1 MNKRRISLL
10 IIKLIVII
18 LINIFLIKIVGYKYL
33 KRLNTFIKENNNV
46 TIKNAINKIIYSNDI
61 DINDNLYKIVY
72 NDKKEIINLDLNI
85 NNINILLSKYVDT
98 LNNVLENDTFS
109 FLDKYYETIKTKNNI
124 YYLLPLGMVSDNPF
138 IYNIGPKIVI
148 GYEFINT
155 PTLKMK
161 VNIKNYGLNNALV
174 ETYLDINI
182 KQSVLKPIL
191 SEISNYKYSYLI
203 SSKII
208 NGRVSNYLGTSI
220 SKESEY
226 TNND

>member
-46 TIKNAINKIIYSNDI
+46 TIKNAINKIIYNNDI
-61 DINDNLYKIVY
+61 NINDNLYKIVY